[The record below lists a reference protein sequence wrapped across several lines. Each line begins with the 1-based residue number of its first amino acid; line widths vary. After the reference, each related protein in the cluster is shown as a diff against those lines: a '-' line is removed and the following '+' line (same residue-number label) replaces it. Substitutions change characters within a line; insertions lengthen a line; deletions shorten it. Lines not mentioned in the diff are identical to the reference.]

1 MGDRKKDGITFSSK
15 IIRCLAVLDNLKKKK
30 RKLQK
35 QRLRCKWN
43 EKYLNFDAL
52 EFQIYRII
60 FTHSSAINT
69 NIAKRPSLASNV
81 EKRNQ
86 ISSLSRPLLLKSFK
100 KEGKNRDIKEILQQ
114 RCDIIDLWR
123 KREWVSYGFS
133 WKKLDSIVP

>member
-15 IIRCLAVLDNLKKKK
+15 IIRCLAVLKNLKKKKK

-69 NIAKRPSLASNV
+69 NIAKRPSLANNV

-86 ISSLSRPLLLKSFK
+86 ISSLSHPLLLKSFK

-114 RCDIIDLWR
+114 RCDIIDLRR

-133 WKKLDSIVP
+133 